1 MVSARVAL
9 DALSR
14 SACGRAELAE
24 LRGALRRAQQG
35 AGVGGVVA
43 AAAAGTASASV
54 PRVVAIVAGG
64 EAVEV
69 DSHDTV
75 SQRLFG
81 ERAAGVMFR
90 AAKAKVFSAV
100 VLLFGGLACVG
111 VPLST
116 MGQLDARL
124 SLAVWIFTTVL
135 IYFSCMATFVV
146 PVLRLCASR
155 FEFYLIAAHGTA
167 VAVCGYAVFTD
178 PTVGALWAG
187 WFFNT
192 TVAMISFDSM
202 LRLQK
207 NVYVLVLGATIAFLC
222 GFIFDV
228 MQVVDVEITV
238 FGKQVSLSERVR
250 ASLVVLTVF
259 IARSLFTSRE
269 SLGAY
274 LILRGLR
281 PVKVTRETAELLV
294 VAQSLPARQ
303 ALVATSESAATAI
316 AVAPAPAPPACGICD
331 AARAALLEAAGDSAV
346 AGAALLGAV
355 DQLVGDR
362 ERSWARAAEELRAR
376 EEASGQGSS
385 PAESRVVRLI
395 IPSFLPVAID
405 PSRSVAEA
413 LGGAQLHALCH
424 ALLSTRL
431 VPALALALAPLSML
445 LFLYEL
451 VASDFAPR
459 SVLHVGLALATACG
473 ALQALT
479 LNTLLMRDVVMPRFN
494 VAWAL
499 VNFWIVGA
507 AGAMVF
513 DSAQDGATWLVL
525 HLLLTTHVVQ
535 DAAPTSARLRR
546 VTAFAIAASAIAQTS
561 AVFVMWLCV
570 DASPGAFIAF
580 LGLHIQLKQLCFAA
594 QVNCAIVVLRAAYR
608 ALTDVRNLFY
618 VDGLLRVSLPEPE
631 LRELHEVMLAVQQQA
646 PTQEPPS
653 PKQHAPLPHGD
664 VGGTKA
670 GAGEAAQ
677 EPPPP

>member
-1 MVSARVAL
+1 ML
-9 DALSR
+9 WL
-14 SACGRAELAE
+14 
-24 LRGALRRAQQG
+24 
-35 AGVGGVVA
+35 
-43 AAAAGTASASV
+43 
-54 PRVVAIVAGG
+54 
-64 EAVEV
+64 
-69 DSHDTV
+69 
-75 SQRLFG
+75 
-81 ERAAGVMFR
+81 
-90 AAKAKVFSAV
+90 
-100 VLLFGGLACVG
+100 GGLTCIG

-116 MGQLDARL
+116 MGRLDVRI
-124 SLAVWIFTTVL
+124 SLAAWTITTVI
-135 IYFSCMATFVV
+135 IYLDCLAMFVV
-146 PVLRLCASR
+146 PVLCLCASR
-155 FEFYLIAAHGTA
+155 FEFYLIAAHGMA

-178 PTVGALWAG
+178 RTVGALWAG
-187 WFFNT
+187 WFWNT
-192 TVAMISFDSM
+192 TFAMVSFDSM
-202 LRLQK
+202 LRVSWTTK
-207 NVYVLVLGATIAFLC
+207 YTYMIVLGAKIAFLC
-222 GFIFDV
+222 GFFFDA
-228 MQVVDVEITV
+228 MQVGEVEITV
-238 FGKQVSLSERVR
+238 FGKQVSLNERVR
-250 ASLVVLTVF
+250 ASLVVLAVY
-259 IARSLFTSRE
+259 IARGLFTSRS

-274 LILRGLR
+274 LILRGFR
-281 PVKVTRETAELLV
+281 PVKVTQKTAELLV

-303 ALVATSESAATAI
+303 ALVAKSESAATAS
-316 AVAPAPAPPACGICD
+316 AVAPSPAPPACGICD
-331 AARAALLEAAGDSAV
+331 AARAALQEAGGDSAV

-362 ERSWARAAEELRAR
+362 ERSWVRAAEELRAR
-376 EEASGQGSS
+376 EEVRGEGRAAEELRAREEVHGEGSRS
-385 PAESRVVRLI
+385 AESRVVRLI

-405 PSRSVAEA
+405 PSRSVAAA
-413 LGGAQLHALCH
+413 LGGARLHALSH

-445 LFLYEL
+445 VFLYEL
-451 VASDFAPR
+451 AARDFAPR

-499 VNFWIVGA
+499 VNLWLVGA

-570 DASPGAFIAF
+570 DASPGAFIDF
-580 LGLHIQLKQLCFAA
+580 FGHHIQLKQLCFAA
-594 QVNCAIVVLRAAYR
+594 QVNGAIVVLRAAYR

-664 VGGTKA
+664 VGGTKT